1 LNQVNPIEET
11 GAVSAEQSEQK
22 QEQAAVEAEKETP
35 AARRAVAHPWE
46 AELDSYPLRPPEED
60 PGWAVK
66 TVKIWL
72 WTAIALGV
80 FILALLVLGYFY
92 D

>member
-1 LNQVNPIEET
+1 
-11 GAVSAEQSEQK
+11 VSAEQSEQK
-22 QEQAAVEAEKETP
+22 QEKAAADAEKETP
-35 AARRAVAHPWE
+35 PKGKNVVHPWE
-46 AELDSYPLRPPEED
+46 AELNNYPLRPPEED

-72 WTAIALGV
+72 WTAIALGI
-80 FILALLVLGYFY
+80 FIVALLVLGYFY

>member
-1 LNQVNPIEET
+1 VNPTEDI
-11 GAVSAEQSEQK
+11 GPVSAEQSEQK
-22 QEQAAVEAEKETP
+22 QETAAADAEKKTAGE
-35 AARRAVAHPWE
+35 RKVGAHPWE
-46 AELDSYPLRPPEED
+46 AELASYPLQPPEED

-72 WTAIALGV
+72 WTAIALGI
-80 FILALLVLGYFY
+80 FIVALLVLGYFY